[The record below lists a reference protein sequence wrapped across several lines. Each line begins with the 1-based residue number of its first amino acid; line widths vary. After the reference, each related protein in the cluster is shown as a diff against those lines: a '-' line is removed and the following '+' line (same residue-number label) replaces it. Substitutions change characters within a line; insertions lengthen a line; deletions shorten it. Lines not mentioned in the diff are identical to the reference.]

1 MGAELLYALWETLYM
16 VIVSTVLSGIF
27 GSGVAILMI
36 ITGPSGLR
44 PNAPLYRVLDVVVNL
59 LRSFPF
65 IILLIAI
72 IPLTR
77 IIVGTSIGST
87 ASIVPLTIAATPF
100 VARLMEGSLLEVDR
114 GVVEAAKSF
123 GASTWQIIWGVMIK
137 EAMPSL
143 VLNWAVVAINL
154 LGYSAMAG
162 VVGGGGLG
170 DLAIKYGY
178 NRFQTDVM
186 IYSVAILIV
195 VVQVIQCIGNY
206 IYEKIRYKAFNRRP
220 RGGGKNKI
228 KKEKNGNE
236 ESFSGSTGSGPPR
249 PGDSLRGGRQGHQGR
264 GHPLPAQGHNGSGAP
279 AP

>member
-206 IYEKIRYKAFNRRP
+206 IYAKIR
-220 RGGGKNKI
+220 
-228 KKEKNGNE
+228 
-236 ESFSGSTGSGPPR
+236 
-249 PGDSLRGGRQGHQGR
+249 
-264 GHPLPAQGHNGSGAP
+264 
-279 AP
+279 

>member
-123 GASTWQIIWGVMIK
+123 GARVD
-137 EAMPSL
+137 
-143 VLNWAVVAINL
+143 VADNL
-154 LGYSAMAG
+154 GRNDKRGHALARPQLGRSRDKPARLLRD
-162 VVGGGGLG
+162 GG
-170 DLAIKYGY
+170 
-178 NRFQTDVM
+178 R
-186 IYSVAILIV
+186 S
-195 VVQVIQCIGNY
+195 
-206 IYEKIRYKAFNRRP
+206 RRRRP
-220 RGGGKNKI
+220 RRPRDKIRLQPLPDGRNDILRRDPDSRRPGHPVHRKLHLRENQIKSVQPPSARRPVRAAAEKI
-228 KKEKNGNE
+228 K
-236 ESFSGSTGSGPPR
+236 
-249 PGDSLRGGRQGHQGR
+249 
-264 GHPLPAQGHNGSGAP
+264 
-279 AP
+279 

>member
-1 MGAELLYALWETLYM
+1 MAGELLYALWETLYM
-16 VIVSTVLSGIF
+16 VAISTALSGIF
-27 GSGVAILMI
+27 GSAVAVLMI
-36 ITGPSGLR
+36 VTGPSGLR
-44 PNAPLYRVLDVVVNL
+44 PNPPLYRVLDVAVNL

-77 IIVGTSIGST
+77 LIVGTSIGST
-87 ASIVPLTIAATPF
+87 ASIVPLTFAATPF

-137 EAMPSL
+137 EAMPAI

-186 IYSVAILIV
+186 IYSVAILIG
-195 VVQVIQCIGNY
+195 VVQVIQYVGNS
-206 IYEKIRYKAFNRRP
+206 IYEKIR
-220 RGGGKNKI
+220 
-228 KKEKNGNE
+228 
-236 ESFSGSTGSGPPR
+236 
-249 PGDSLRGGRQGHQGR
+249 
-264 GHPLPAQGHNGSGAP
+264 
-279 AP
+279 

>member
-87 ASIVPLTIAATPF
+87 ASIVPLTIAAAPF

-206 IYEKIRYKAFNRRP
+206 IYEKIR
-220 RGGGKNKI
+220 
-228 KKEKNGNE
+228 
-236 ESFSGSTGSGPPR
+236 
-249 PGDSLRGGRQGHQGR
+249 
-264 GHPLPAQGHNGSGAP
+264 
-279 AP
+279 

>member
-1 MGAELLYALWETLYM
+1 M
-16 VIVSTVLSGIF
+16 
-27 GSGVAILMI
+27 
-36 ITGPSGLR
+36 
-44 PNAPLYRVLDVVVNL
+44 
-59 LRSFPF
+59 
-65 IILLIAI
+65 
-72 IPLTR
+72 
-77 IIVGTSIGST
+77 
-87 ASIVPLTIAATPF
+87 PLTIAATPF

-206 IYEKIRYKAFNRRP
+206 IYEKIR
-220 RGGGKNKI
+220 
-228 KKEKNGNE
+228 
-236 ESFSGSTGSGPPR
+236 
-249 PGDSLRGGRQGHQGR
+249 
-264 GHPLPAQGHNGSGAP
+264 
-279 AP
+279 

>member
-1 MGAELLYALWETLYM
+1 MGSELVAALWETIYM
-16 VIVSTVLSGIF
+16 VVVSTFFSGIF
-27 GSGVAILMI
+27 VSGVAILMI
-36 ITGPSGLR
+36 ITGPNGLK
-44 PNAPLYRVLDVVVNL
+44 PNKAIYGVLDVAVNL

-77 IIVGTSIGST
+77 LIAGTSIGST

-114 GVVEAAKSF
+114 GVVEAARSF
-123 GASTWQIIWGVMIK
+123 GASTTQIIFGVMIK
-137 EAMPSL
+137 EAMPAI
-143 VLNWAVVAINL
+143 VLNWAIVAINL

-186 IYSVAILIV
+186 VYSVAILIV
-195 VVQVIQCIGNY
+195 IVQVIQYAGNY
-206 IYEKIRYKAFNRRP
+206 VYEKIR
-220 RGGGKNKI
+220 
-228 KKEKNGNE
+228 
-236 ESFSGSTGSGPPR
+236 
-249 PGDSLRGGRQGHQGR
+249 
-264 GHPLPAQGHNGSGAP
+264 
-279 AP
+279 

>member
-1 MGAELLYALWETLYM
+1 MGSELVAALWETIYM
-16 VIVSTVLSGIF
+16 VVVSTFFSGIF

-36 ITGPSGLR
+36 ITGPNGLK
-44 PNAPLYRVLDVVVNL
+44 PNKAIYGVLDVAVNL

-77 IIVGTSIGST
+77 LIAGTSIGST

-114 GVVEAAKSF
+114 GVVEAARSF
-123 GASTWQIIWGVMIK
+123 GASTTQIIFGVMIK
-137 EAMPSL
+137 EAMPAI
-143 VLNWAVVAINL
+143 VLNWAIVAINI

-186 IYSVAILIV
+186 VYSVAILIV
-195 VVQVIQCIGNY
+195 IVQVIQYAGNY
-206 IYEKIRYKAFNRRP
+206 VYEKIR
-220 RGGGKNKI
+220 
-228 KKEKNGNE
+228 
-236 ESFSGSTGSGPPR
+236 
-249 PGDSLRGGRQGHQGR
+249 
-264 GHPLPAQGHNGSGAP
+264 
-279 AP
+279 

>member
-1 MGAELLYALWETLYM
+1 MVGELLFALWETLYM
-16 VIVSTVLSGIF
+16 VVIATVLSGIF

-36 ITGPSGLR
+36 ITGPAGLR
-44 PNAPLYRVLDVVVNL
+44 PNPPVYRVIDAAVNL

-77 IIVGTSIGST
+77 LIVGTSIGST
-87 ASIVPLTIAATPF
+87 ASIVPLTVAATPF
-100 VARLMEGSLLEVDR
+100 FARLMEGSLLEVDS

-137 EAMPSL
+137 EAMPAI

-206 IYEKIRYKAFNRRP
+206 AYEKIR
-220 RGGGKNKI
+220 
-228 KKEKNGNE
+228 
-236 ESFSGSTGSGPPR
+236 
-249 PGDSLRGGRQGHQGR
+249 
-264 GHPLPAQGHNGSGAP
+264 
-279 AP
+279 

>member
-1 MGAELLYALWETLYM
+1 MGSELVAALWETIYM
-16 VIVSTVLSGIF
+16 VVVSTFFLGIF

-36 ITGPSGLR
+36 ITGPNGLK
-44 PNAPLYRVLDVVVNL
+44 PNKAIYGVLDVAVNL

-77 IIVGTSIGST
+77 LIAGTSIGST

-114 GVVEAAKSF
+114 GVVEAARSF
-123 GASTWQIIWGVMIK
+123 GASTTQIIFGVMIK
-137 EAMPSL
+137 EAMPAI
-143 VLNWAVVAINL
+143 VLNWAIVAINL

-186 IYSVAILIV
+186 VYSVAILIV
-195 VVQVIQCIGNY
+195 IVQVIQYAGNY
-206 IYEKIRYKAFNRRP
+206 VYEKIR
-220 RGGGKNKI
+220 
-228 KKEKNGNE
+228 
-236 ESFSGSTGSGPPR
+236 
-249 PGDSLRGGRQGHQGR
+249 
-264 GHPLPAQGHNGSGAP
+264 
-279 AP
+279 

>member
-1 MGAELLYALWETLYM
+1 MGSELVAALWETIYM
-16 VIVSTVLSGIF
+16 VVVSTFFSGIF

-36 ITGPSGLR
+36 ITGPNGLK
-44 PNAPLYRVLDVVVNL
+44 PNKAIYGVLDVAVNL

-77 IIVGTSIGST
+77 LIAGTSIGST

-114 GVVEAAKSF
+114 GVVEAARSF
-123 GASTWQIIWGVMIK
+123 GASTTQIIFGVMIK
-137 EAMPSL
+137 EAMPAI
-143 VLNWAVVAINL
+143 VLDWAIVAINL

-186 IYSVAILIV
+186 VYSVAILIV
-195 VVQVIQCIGNY
+195 IVQVIQYAGNY
-206 IYEKIRYKAFNRRP
+206 VYEKIR
-220 RGGGKNKI
+220 
-228 KKEKNGNE
+228 
-236 ESFSGSTGSGPPR
+236 
-249 PGDSLRGGRQGHQGR
+249 
-264 GHPLPAQGHNGSGAP
+264 
-279 AP
+279 

>member
-1 MGAELLYALWETLYM
+1 MGSELVAALWETIYM
-16 VIVSTVLSGIF
+16 GGVSTFFSGIF

-36 ITGPSGLR
+36 ITGPNGLK
-44 PNAPLYRVLDVVVNL
+44 PNKAIYGVLDVAVNL

-77 IIVGTSIGST
+77 LIAGTSIGST

-114 GVVEAAKSF
+114 GVVEAARSF
-123 GASTWQIIWGVMIK
+123 GASTTQIIFGVMIK
-137 EAMPSL
+137 EAMPAI
-143 VLNWAVVAINL
+143 VLNWAIVAINL

-186 IYSVAILIV
+186 VYSVAILIV
-195 VVQVIQCIGNY
+195 IVQVIQYAGNY
-206 IYEKIRYKAFNRRP
+206 VYEKIR
-220 RGGGKNKI
+220 
-228 KKEKNGNE
+228 
-236 ESFSGSTGSGPPR
+236 
-249 PGDSLRGGRQGHQGR
+249 
-264 GHPLPAQGHNGSGAP
+264 
-279 AP
+279 

>member
-206 IYEKIRYKAFNRRP
+206 LYEKIR
-220 RGGGKNKI
+220 
-228 KKEKNGNE
+228 
-236 ESFSGSTGSGPPR
+236 
-249 PGDSLRGGRQGHQGR
+249 
-264 GHPLPAQGHNGSGAP
+264 
-279 AP
+279 

>member
-178 NRFQTDVM
+178 NRFQTNVM

-206 IYEKIRYKAFNRRP
+206 IYEKIR
-220 RGGGKNKI
+220 
-228 KKEKNGNE
+228 
-236 ESFSGSTGSGPPR
+236 
-249 PGDSLRGGRQGHQGR
+249 
-264 GHPLPAQGHNGSGAP
+264 
-279 AP
+279 